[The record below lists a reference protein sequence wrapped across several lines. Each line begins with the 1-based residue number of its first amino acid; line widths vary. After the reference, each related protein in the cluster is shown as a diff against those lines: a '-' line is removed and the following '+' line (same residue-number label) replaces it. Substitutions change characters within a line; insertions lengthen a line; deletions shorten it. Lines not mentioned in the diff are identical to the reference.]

1 MWGRLGTARLVR
13 YLLAGLLLAALPNAA
28 AADELS
34 RLNQLILR
42 NPTNSEL
49 NLRYARLAE
58 ERREWRWALA
68 AYERILVND
77 PGNEEAR
84 WGLVRVQRKLQ
95 PNQTQIFAE
104 IGGAWESNPRRVNT
118 GAQSEWEAIARVMVR
133 DERALGDTRWR
144 TIGTFIAEAHQLNS
158 DLHYGYAGGLTGPVI
173 DLTPRVAMFA
183 ALGGGAAFFNKLF
196 FYSEAIASLQFESY
210 LEGAFQ
216 TVRVRAGYRKYNEFF
231 PSDEGF
237 YADVVGRF
245 SFPAVLASNDLF
257 VVNPWFRWSGIGGEG
272 ITITFEQ
279 VQPGKYIEYGGRL
292 EYYRRVLEWL
302 TIGGSIGILGRD
314 YAESINLVTL
324 LPSSRRDVTFFPGA
338 TMIFHHVFGHQHDIR
353 VDYRY
358 EDNRSSD
365 PLRDYVNH
373 LVSMLYVVRF

>member
-1 MWGRLGTARLVR
+1 
-13 YLLAGLLLAALPNAA
+13 LAGLLLAALPNAA

-34 RLNQLILR
+34 RLNQQILR

-58 ERREWRWALA
+58 ERKEWRWALA

-84 WGLVRVQRKLQ
+84 WGLVRVRRKLQ
-95 PNQTQIFAE
+95 PNQTQVFAE
-104 IGGAWESNPRRVNT
+104 FGGAWESNPRRVST

-144 TIGTFIAEAHQLNS
+144 TTGTFIAEAHQRNS
-158 DLHYGYAGGLTGPVI
+158 DLNYGYAGGLTGPVI
-173 DLTPRVAMFA
+173 DLTPRVAMFLG
-183 ALGGGAAFFNKLF
+183 LGGGAALFDQRF
-196 FYSEAIASLQFESY
+196 FYSEAIASAQFESY

-237 YADVVGRF
+237 YADVIGRF

-324 LPSSRRDVTFFPGA
+324 LPSTRRDVTVFPGA
-338 TMIFHHVFGHQHDIR
+338 TVIVHHVFGHQHDIR
-353 VDYRY
+353 FDYRY